1 MKEFMLLFNA
11 DYKKMLP
18 NSPEAWKNSAKK
30 WNDWIEGIKAQGKWG
45 APGQQ
50 LGQESR
56 IIRPDNLVTDGPYP
70 EIKERL
76 ISYCT
81 VKAETIDD
89 AAELAKNCPVLEAGG
104 NVEVRELV
112 QNNYKKGN

>member
-11 DYKKMLP
+11 DYKKMEFK
-18 NSPEAWKNSAKK
+18 SHEDWQAESIKWKN
-30 WNDWIEGIKAQGKWG
+30 WIEGIKAQGSWG

-50 LGQESR
+50 LGKESK
-56 IIRPDNLVTDGPYP
+56 IVKPNNVVTDGPYP
-70 EIKERL
+70 ELKEVL

-81 VKAETIDD
+81 VKADTIEV
-89 AAELAKNCPVLEAGG
+89 AAELAKNCPILDAGG

-112 QNNYKKGN
+112 KYNVS